1 MSVRYNIQADV
12 VDLRNDHPKED
23 DIFLVDTNVWYWLTY
38 TRDRL
43 SANPAMEYQRNHY
56 PSYLKDAL
64 DANSNLQYC
73 GLSLSELAHLIEGT
87 EREIFNRN
95 VPQNIT
101 SKPYR
106 HNYPDQRQN
115 VVEEIKDAWE
125 QVTSIAVCADIIVN
139 ESTTEKAL
147 QRLETQLLDGYDL
160 LILEAMEKANITQV
174 ITDDGDYVTV
184 PNITVFT
191 ANRNVINAAQGSGKL
206 KQR

>member
-1 MSVRYNIQADV
+1 MSVRYNVKADV
-12 VDLRNDHPKED
+12 VDLRNDYPTD
-23 DIFLVDTNVWYWLTY
+23 NDIFLVDTNVWYWQTY
-38 TRDRL
+38 TKASL
-43 SANPAMEYQRNHY
+43 SASPYQTNHY
-56 PSYLKDAL
+56 PSYLLAAL
-64 DANSNLQYC
+64 NAGSTLVYC

-87 EREIFNRN
+87 ERKIFN
-95 VPQNIT
+95 QNIK

-106 HNYPDQRQN
+106 HNYPNQRQK
-115 VVEEIKDAWE
+115 VVEEIQDAWE

-139 ESTTEKAL
+139 ESTTDKAL

-160 LILEAMEKANITQV
+160 LILEAMEKANISKV

>member
-1 MSVRYNIQADV
+1 MSVRYDIQANV
-12 VDLRNDHPKED
+12 IDLCNDYPTDK
-23 DIFLVDTNVWYWLTY
+23 DIFLVDTNVWYWQTY
-38 TRDRL
+38 SKASL
-43 SANPAMEYQRNHY
+43 SAQPYQTNYY
-56 PSYLKDAL
+56 PSYLKTAYN
-64 DANSNLQYC
+64 NSSSLMYC
-73 GLSLSELAHLIEGT
+73 GLSLSELAHQVEKT

-95 VPQNIT
+95 IPRNIT

-106 HNYPDQRQN
+106 HNYPEQRQN

-139 ESTTEKAL
+139 ESTTDKAL
-147 QRLETQLLDGYDL
+147 QRLEKQLLDGYDL
-160 LILEAMEKANITQV
+160 LILEAMETANITQV

-191 ANRNVINAAQGSGKL
+191 ANNRVIQAARNQGQL